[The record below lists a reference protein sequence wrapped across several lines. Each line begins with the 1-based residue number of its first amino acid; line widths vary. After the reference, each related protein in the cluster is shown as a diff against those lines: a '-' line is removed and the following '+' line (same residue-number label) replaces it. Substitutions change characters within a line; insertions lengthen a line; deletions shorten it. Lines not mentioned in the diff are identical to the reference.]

1 MISGERKY
9 IESMW
14 KSRNKETFSASS
26 NLKLTELSLPPN
38 AMHSKFVLRKKSVI
52 RTIFKMIADGMNNA
66 QNEWV
71 CNITERF
78 RERTMFCNF
87 LFTCT
92 ESSYFQEH
100 FTFVTAVSLENLDM
114 SNRKVVIRT
123 YKGSTVAGLARRT
136 SKEGVLISPSTI
148 NLESFDIDIKFV
160 LRICI
165 LKLAFQNW

>member
-1 MISGERKY
+1 MKITKQGDVFCFIKFEIDKIIVVSKC
-9 IESMW
+9 
-14 KSRNKETFSASS
+14 
-26 NLKLTELSLPPN
+26 N
-38 AMHSKFVLRKKSVI
+38 AFKICPTKKSVI

-87 LFTCT
+87 FFCYFFFTCT